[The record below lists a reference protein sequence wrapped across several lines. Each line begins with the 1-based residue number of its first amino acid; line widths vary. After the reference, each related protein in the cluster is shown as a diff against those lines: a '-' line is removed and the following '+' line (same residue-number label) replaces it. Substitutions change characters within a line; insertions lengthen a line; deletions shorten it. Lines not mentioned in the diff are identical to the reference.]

1 MASLRFAAV
10 WKRYGT
16 VEAVRDLNLSC
27 PQGEMLALLGP
38 SGCGKSTTLKM
49 LAGIEDLSEGEIY
62 FDGEP
67 VSRLSLGSRQP
78 CLELR
83 DPSPLVED
91 FGRPAARTRSR
102 DRHYH

>member
-1 MASLRFAAV
+1 
-10 WKRYGT
+10 
-16 VEAVRDLNLSC
+16 
-27 PQGEMLALLGP
+27 
-38 SGCGKSTTLKM
+38 M